1 MGSSVKTAFHFRLV
15 SNCCQ
20 KASGKG
26 QENTSKEGNQKGSQE
41 SNTQK
46 ASSKE
51 GGKEATSKETSCKE
65 GKEAQE
71 GQEASTKKSKEAQ
84 EEEGTKEGQRC
95 TKKSNVRFLLVCSR

>member
-1 MGSSVKTAFHFRLV
+1 MGSSVKTALHFRLV
-15 SNCCQ
+15 SNGFQ

-51 GGKEATSKETSCKE
+51 GKEASSKETSCKE

-95 TKKSNVRFLLVCSR
+95 TKTSNVRFLLVCSR

>member
-46 ASSKE
+46 GSSKE
-51 GGKEATSKETSCKE
+51 GSSKETSSKE

-95 TKKSNVRFLLVCSR
+95 TKTSNVRFLLVCSR